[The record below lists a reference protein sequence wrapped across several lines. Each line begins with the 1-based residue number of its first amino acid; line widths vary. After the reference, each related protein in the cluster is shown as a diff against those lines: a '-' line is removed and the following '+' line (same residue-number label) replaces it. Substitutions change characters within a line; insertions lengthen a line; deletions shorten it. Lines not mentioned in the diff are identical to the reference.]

1 MTDTTRPNSDPD
13 GVARS
18 ATSPFDQPTER
29 IPTTDDDLGLLPTEQ
44 IPTYATGSTSDRGP
58 FASDVTPTEEL
69 RTADSYDRELASAL
83 AASTAAPAV
92 VPPAPQAATP
102 RGTLDLGL
110 LVLRVAVGALM
121 LAHGLQ
127 KLFGLWGGPGLDG
140 FEMFLVDAGFQ
151 QARILAYAGAVG
163 EVVGGVLLIV
173 GLLTP
178 LAAAGL
184 LALVINAWCVRQAA
198 APGLQWFAP
207 DGPELEALLAAM
219 LVAII
224 LAGPG
229 RFSLEGR
236 RKWATRPHV
245 GSFLA
250 LVLGVA
256 GGVCLWIFL
265 NGVNP
270 LV

>member
-1 MTDTTRPNSDPD
+1 M
-13 GVARS
+13 
-18 ATSPFDQPTER
+18 
-29 IPTTDDDLGLLPTEQ
+29 PTEQ
-44 IPTYATGSTSDRGP
+44 IPTYSGARIPDP
-58 FASDVTPTEEL
+58 EDDVVAPAMHPTEEL
-69 RTADSYDRELASAL
+69 RTADSYDRELAAAL
-83 AASTAAPAV
+83 AAPVAAPEV
-92 VPPAPQAATP
+92 VAPTPAPVTP

-110 LVLRVAVGALM
+110 LVLRVAVGALA

-140 FEMFLVDAGFQ
+140 FEMYLVDSGYQ
-151 QARILAYAGAVG
+151 QAKLLATAGAIG
-163 EVVGGVLLIV
+163 EVVAGGFLIL
-173 GLLTP
+173 GLFTP

-184 LALVINAWCVRQAA
+184 LAVLINAWCVRQAA
-198 APGLQWFAP
+198 EPGLQWFAP
-207 DGPELEALLAAM
+207 DGPELELLLVAM

-229 RFSLEGR
+229 RISVEGR

-265 NGVNP
+265 NGANP